1 MAKHLSS
8 IAVSLVAVVGLP
20 LLAPLGNAGARV
32 AQDAERGPQNG
43 PDVDHFESKVRPLL
57 AQHCYECHSGAAARP
72 KGRLRVDSRA
82 ALLEGGLSGPALVPG
97 DVEGSLLVEVVR
109 YGGDMQMPPK
119 GKLSDAEI
127 ALVEEWVRRGA
138 AFPESISE
146 SIADEERET
155 GEPAGIVAA
164 TANELWSLAPLAGAQ
179 PPTVKDD
186 SWCAN
191 EIDLFVRARHEEL
204 GVEPAP
210 RADRRTLLRRLSLD
224 LTGLPPTLEELESF
238 ERDATPDA
246 WAKQIERLL
255 ASPHYGER
263 WGRYWLDLARYSDS
277 NGLDENLAMSHAWR
291 YRDWVVRA
299 LNQDLPYD
307 QFATWQIAGDLLP
320 EPEDPRQ
327 LADQLTA
334 TGFLVLGPK
343 MLAEQ
348 DKEKLSFDIVD
359 EQMDVACRTFLGL
372 TMGCAR
378 CHDHKFDPI
387 SQADY
392 YSLAGVFKSTA
403 TMANFDFVSGW
414 NERELGPAAA
424 IEARRAHVAKL
435 DAARG
440 DVERLRKEA
449 DEALLRSWSADTAK
463 YLLAAANASH
473 GALVLEAEEQSRGN
487 LIVDDKTYGS
497 AQTVVTRTGAG
508 GVQFAEFDVTVA
520 SAGRR
525 QLEVRLAAMES
536 RPVQVS
542 VDGAVVFDAALG
554 ETTGSW
560 NPDGQ
565 RWLRVGVLEL
575 RAGRNVLRFERDGAM
590 PHFDKL
596 ALIDVPAGRESCAW
610 PVEGNA
616 WAEGLAPEIVRAWTL
631 ALMASARRE
640 DPVFALWHAFAALH
654 RETAEGSSVEA
665 GLFEARA
672 AALVERL
679 RAERDAGKLAVW
691 NSHVLGLLDGLAP
704 SSLRELAGRYQA
716 LFSAA
721 ETAWRDRRSQG
732 DKKIEKL
739 DDAGLEGL
747 RLVLRGGESPL
758 RLSTEAMAPHYRE
771 DDRVAIAA
779 AQAGAEELER
789 TLPAEFEVALA
800 VRDAKEVGGLPLF
813 KRGSH
818 LDRAGEPLPRRFFDA
833 LELDCESPPIAEG
846 ASGRLEF
853 TRWMFDP
860 RNPLPARVIANRL
873 WQGHFGRGLV
883 ASSSNF
889 GARGDQPTH
898 PELLDW
904 LARELV
910 RRDWSLKSLHRTICL
925 SATYQL
931 STREDAAAR
940 ALDPENLALWRF
952 ERRRMDAETLRDNVL
967 ALSGKLERDVGGTLM
982 ALANRGYVTNDQS
995 NDSTRY
1001 DSPRRSI
1008 YLPII
1013 RNAMFDL
1020 FSAFD
1025 YPDPSVTVDSRPAT
1039 TSPAQALYLMNSPLL
1054 HSASSALAAAT
1065 APFEDARERIAEL
1078 YRRALLR
1085 EPTAR
1090 ETARAL
1096 AFVLD
1101 QTPLEG
1107 ARVAANVGEAPA
1119 ATPPPVRDPWREFAQ
1134 VLLASNEFLYID

>member
-1 MAKHLSS
+1 VAQHLSS
-8 IAVSLVAVVGLP
+8 IAVSLVAVASWP
-20 LLAPLGNAGARV
+20 LLAPHAHAGARV
-32 AQDAERGPQNG
+32 AQGTDRGPQNG

-57 AQHCYECHSGAAARP
+57 AQHCYECHSDASARP

-82 ALLEGGLSGPALVPG
+82 ALLEGGSSGPALVPG
-97 DVEGSLLVEVVR
+97 DVEGSLLVEAVR
-109 YGGDMQMPPK
+109 YGSDVQMPPK
-119 GKLSDAEI
+119 GKLSDAEVAI
-127 ALVEEWVRRGA
+127 FEEWVRRGA
-138 AFPESISE
+138 AFPESAA
-146 SIADEERET
+146 ADSGAGPEE
-155 GEPAGIVAA
+155 GAPAGIVAA
-164 TANELWSLAPLAGAQ
+164 KASELWSLAPLGGEQ
-179 PPTVKDD
+179 PPAVADD
-186 SWCAN
+186 SWCVN
-191 EIDLFVRARHEEL
+191 EVDLFVRERHEAL
-204 GVEPAP
+204 GLEPAP
-210 RADRRTLLRRLSLD
+210 RAERRTLLRRLSLD
-224 LTGLPPTLEELESF
+224 LTGLPPTLEELEQF
-238 ERDATPDA
+238 ERDAKPDA
-246 WAKQIERLL
+246 WARQIDRLL

-320 EPEDPRQ
+320 AP
-327 LADQLTA
+327 ADEQELRDRIAA

-435 DAARG
+435 EAARG
-440 DVERLRKEA
+440 ELERLRKDA
-449 DEALLRSWSADTAK
+449 DEALLRAWSADTAR
-463 YLLAAANASH
+463 YLLAASNASR

-497 AQTVVTRTGAG
+497 AQTVVTRTGSG
-508 GVQFAEFDVTVA
+508 GQQFAEFDVTFA
-520 SAGRR
+520 TAGRR
-525 QLEVRLAAMES
+525 QLEVRMAALES
-536 RPVQVS
+536 RPVRLL
-542 VDGAVVFDAALG
+542 VDGELVRDAALG
-554 ETTGSW
+554 DTTGSW

-565 RWLRVGVLEL
+565 RWVRVGVLEL
-575 RAGRNVLRFERDGAM
+575 RAGRNVLRIERDGAM

-596 ALIDVPAGRESCAW
+596 ALVDVPAGRESSAW
-610 PVEGNA
+610 PVEGNV
-616 WAEGLAPEIVRAWTL
+616 WAAGLAPEIVRAWTL
-631 ALMASARRE
+631 AMMANARRE
-640 DPVFALWHAFAALH
+640 DPVFALWHAFAKL
-654 RETAEGSSVEA
+654 EGES
-665 GLFEARA
+665 FEADA
-672 AALVERL
+672 AELVERL
-679 RAERDAGKLAVW
+679 RAERDAGKLATW
-691 NSHVLGLLDGLAP
+691 NPHVLGLLDGLAP
-704 SSLRELAGRYQA
+704 STLRELAGRYQA
-716 LFSAA
+716 LFSTA
-721 ETAWRDRRSQG
+721 EVAWRERRSEG
-732 DKKIEKL
+732 DKKVEKL

-747 RLVLRGGESPL
+747 RLVLRGGDSPL
-758 RLSTEAMAPHYRE
+758 RLSTDAMAPHYGD
-771 DDRVAIAA
+771 DDRAAIAA
-779 AQAGAEELER
+779 ARAAAEELER
-789 TLPAEFEVALA
+789 TLPAEFERALA
-800 VRDAKEVGGLPLF
+800 VRDAKEVGDLPLF
-813 KRGSH
+813 RRGSH
-818 LDRAGEPLPRRFFDA
+818 LDKEGDPLPRRFFTA
-833 LELDCESPPIAEG
+833 LELDGESPPIPAG

-853 TRWMFDP
+853 ARWMFDA
-860 RNPLPARVIANRL
+860 RNPLTARVIANRL

-889 GARGDQPTH
+889 GARGDRPTH
-898 PELLDW
+898 PGLLDW

-925 SATYQL
+925 SAAYRM
-931 STREDAAAR
+931 STRDDAAAR

-967 ALSGKLERDVGGTLM
+967 ALSGKLERELGGTLM

-1025 YPDPSVTVDSRPAT
+1025 YPDPSVTVDVRPST

-1054 HSASSALAAAT
+1054 HSASATLAAAT
-1065 APFEDARERIAEL
+1065 APVGDARERIAEL

-1085 EPTAR
+1085 EPTER

-1101 QTPLEG
+1101 QTQPEG

-1119 ATPPPVRDPWREFAQ
+1119 PTPPPARDPWRELAQ
-1134 VLLASNEFLYID
+1134 VLFSSSEFLYID